1 MAQRRNVAA
10 GDYSDDVIAD
20 PHILAFMPRIT
31 IAVDDEIEAKGPAF
45 RHAARV
51 DLRTTDGRS
60 LRREVWHRRGS
71 PENPV
76 SRQEVEEK
84 FAGNVDQ
91 LLAPSAAARLQSLAA
106 ELDALADAREIVDI
120 MRC

>member
-1 MAQRRNVAA
+1 
-10 GDYSDDVIAD
+10 
-20 PHILAFMPRIT
+20 
-31 IAVDDEIEAKGPAF
+31 
-45 RHAARV
+45 
-51 DLRTTDGRS
+51 

-84 FAGNVDQ
+84 FAANVDQ
-91 LLAPSAAARLQSLAA
+91 LVAPSAATRLKSLAA
-106 ELDALADAREIVDI
+106 ELDALTDAGEIVDI